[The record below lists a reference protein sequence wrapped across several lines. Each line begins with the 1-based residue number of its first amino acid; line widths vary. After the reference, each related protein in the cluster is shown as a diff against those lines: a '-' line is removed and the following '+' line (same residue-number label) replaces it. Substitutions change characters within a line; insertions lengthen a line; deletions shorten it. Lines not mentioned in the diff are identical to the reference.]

1 MKHKM
6 KLTQT
11 IIYKVVFNRGSCV
24 RLLHLLLVCM
34 LPFAAMAQ
42 PEASATARMDARQ
55 ITVGDQVRLFLE
67 VSTKP
72 ATGRVEWAT
81 IPDTFNKLEIV
92 ERGKID
98 TLKAGDIITYK
109 QRLVLTGFDSGLFKV
124 PSFVFPVFGT
134 AGDPYTIQSDSFE
147 LLVQTVAVDTTQ
159 QFKPIKEIMYV
170 PASWL
175 DYLWYIFGGV
185 VLLVLIIAG
194 VIYYLRRPKPVV
206 VVPEGPKETLQ
217 EHTLRL
223 LAELEA
229 QQLWQKQQVKEY
241 YVALTDI
248 VRNYLEARFNTAVME
263 LTTDEL
269 LYKAQ
274 MHRELQPYHSLLS
287 DILHTADLAKFAKA
301 QPLPQEHTDAI
312 DKARLLVE
320 RSKPAIV
327 TTTPTEKTI

>member
-1 MKHKM
+1 MKHK
-6 KLTQT
+6 LTLKQAFF
-11 IIYKVVFNRGSCV
+11 YKVVLGGACTRV
-24 RLLHLLLVCM
+24 LTLLLVCM
-34 LPFAAMAQ
+34 SPLVAMAQ

-72 ATGRVEWAT
+72 STGRLEWAT

-124 PSFVFPVFGT
+124 PSFMFPVFST

-175 DYLWYIFGGV
+175 DYLWYIFGAAVLVVLIVAGV
-185 VLLVLIIAG
+185 V
-194 VIYYLRRPKPVV
+194 YYLRRPKPVV

-223 LAELEA
+223 LSELEA

-269 LYKAQ
+269 LYKVQ
-274 MHRELQPYHSLLS
+274 LHRELQPYHDLLS
-287 DILHTADLAKFAKA
+287 SILHTADLAKFAKA

-312 DKARLLVE
+312 DKARQLVE

-327 TTTPTEKTI
+327 TTTPTEKAI

>member
-6 KLTQT
+6 TLIQT
-11 IIYKVVFNRGSCV
+11 YFYKVALRVAPRVLTAF
-24 RLLHLLLVCM
+24 LILCM
-34 LPFAAMAQ
+34 GALAAIAQ

-67 VSTKP
+67 VSNKP

-98 TLKAGDIITYK
+98 TLKAGDVITYK

-175 DYLWYIFGGV
+175 DYLWYIFGAI

-194 VIYYLRRPKPVV
+194 VVYYLRRPKPVV
-206 VVPEGPKETLQ
+206 IVPEGPKETLQ

-269 LYKAQ
+269 LYKVQ
-274 MHRELQPYHSLLS
+274 MHRELQPYYDLLS
-287 DILHTADLAKFAKA
+287 GILHTADLAKFAKA
-301 QPLPQEHTDAI
+301 QPLPQEHTEAI
-312 DKARLLVE
+312 DKARQLVE

>member
-6 KLTQT
+6 TLIQT
-11 IIYKVVFNRGSCV
+11 FFYKVVFRGACL
-24 RLLHLLLVCM
+24 RLIGMLWVCLVP
-34 LPFAAMAQ
+34 LAAATAQ

-67 VSTKP
+67 VNTKP

-92 ERGKID
+92 DRGKID
-98 TLKAGDIITYK
+98 TLKAGDVVTYK

-134 AGDPYTIQSDSFE
+134 SGDPYTIQSDSFE

-175 DYLWYIFGGV
+175 DYIWYIIGGV
-185 VLLVLIIAG
+185 VLLVLIVAG
-194 VIYYLRRPKPVV
+194 IVYYLRRPKPVI

-223 LAELEA
+223 LAELET

-248 VRNYLEARFNTAVME
+248 VRNYLEARFSTAVME

-269 LYKAQ
+269 LYKVQ
-274 MHRELQPYHSLLS
+274 MHRELQPYNSLLA

-301 QPLPQEHTDAI
+301 QPLPQEHTDAL

-320 RSKPAIV
+320 RSKPATVI
-327 TTTPTEKTI
+327 TPTEKTI